1 MSTITFIRL
10 SRRLAAAEAQLGK
23 LAAGLNTVE
32 SRVAQLQK
40 ELAEHTRG
48 AAELQLRTESTEA
61 SLSTARALLQKL
73 DTEHRDWQ
81 TQFQELTDRKEK
93 LDIEAANAATLLVYQ
108 VRDQYTFYLS
118 ILKIYTINPLVKN
131 VMIYYLKFIIL

>member
-1 MSTITFIRL
+1 M
-10 SRRLAAAEAQLGK
+10 AEAEAQLEE
-23 LAAGLNTVE
+23 LVAGLNTVE

-40 ELAEHTRG
+40 QLAEHTRG

-81 TQFQELTDRKEK
+81 VQFEELTSRKEK
-93 LDIEAANAATLLVYQ
+93 LDVEAANAATLLVYQ
-108 VRDQYTFYLS
+108 VNKFIFGCSR
-118 ILKIYTINPLVKN
+118 KN
-131 VMIYYLKFIIL
+131 VCFSHNITK

>member
-1 MSTITFIRL
+1 MYSLINYLCHLFICFIYL
-10 SRRLAAAEAQLGK
+10 LYSRRLAAAEAQLGK
-23 LAAGLNTVE
+23 LEAGLNTVE

-48 AAELQLRTESTEA
+48 AAELQLRTESAEA

-81 TQFQELTDRKEK
+81 AQLQDLTARKEK
-93 LDIEAANAATLLVYQ
+93 LDIEAANAAALLVYQ
-108 VRDQYTFYLS
+108 VTVTYIS
-118 ILKIYTINPLVKN
+118 ISINL
-131 VMIYYLKFIIL
+131 

>member
-1 MSTITFIRL
+1 MG
-10 SRRLAAAEAQLGK
+10 QLET
-23 LAAGLNTVE
+23 GLNTVE

-61 SLSTARALLQKL
+61 SLSTARALLKKL

-81 TQFQELTDRKEK
+81 AQFQELTARKEQ
-93 LDIEAANAATLLVYQ
+93 LDVEAANAAALLVYQ
-108 VRDQYTFYLS
+108 VIKFFYLA
-118 ILKIYTINPLVKN
+118 LPNMKKIRHSKRCN
-131 VMIYYLKFIIL
+131 

>member
-1 MSTITFIRL
+1 MLRL
-10 SRRLAAAEAQLGK
+10 RRLAAAEAQLGQ
-23 LAAGLNTVE
+23 LETGLNTVE

-48 AAELQLRTESTEA
+48 AAELQLRTESTES

-81 TQFQELTDRKEK
+81 TQFQELTTRKER
-93 LDIEAANAATLLVYQ
+93 LDVEAANAAALLVYQ
-108 VRDQYTFYLS
+108 VANLS
-118 ILKIYTINPLVKN
+118 ICPKKKN
-131 VMIYYLKFIIL
+131 VTLYYIYLRTLQLILF

>member
-1 MSTITFIRL
+1 MD
-10 SRRLAAAEAQLGK
+10 K

-40 ELAEHTRG
+40 ELAERTRG
-48 AAELQLRTESTEA
+48 AAELQLRAESTEA

-81 TQFQELTDRKEK
+81 TQFQELTDRQEK
-93 LDIEAANAATLLVYQ
+93 LDVEAANAAALLVYQ
-108 VRDQYTFYLS
+108 VNALFYCNHVQNLH
-118 ILKIYTINPLVKN
+118 NQFP
-131 VMIYYLKFIIL
+131 